1 MGGRYVGPE
10 LDTGVPR
17 PDMAAA
23 AVDATLKVALETLT
37 DKSAGDNRS
46 QALVESSAQ
55 DDHRRTDVLIPRTEA
70 AGCGGEWESPT
81 AEDVGRQ
88 ARQLADSCF
97 SLRDSPLVRA
107 LSAAIQE
114 GETRAEG
121 QEDLGLHR
129 LFFTVE
135 GLRKLHTAVLADM
148 AYVQDASWHSLTR
161 RLGTYVTDVHAHAGH
176 T

>member
-1 MGGRYVGPE
+1 MHGKSHTLQGP
-10 LDTGVPR
+10 
-17 PDMAAA
+17 
-23 AVDATLKVALETLT
+23 
-37 DKSAGDNRS
+37 
-46 QALVESSAQ
+46 
-55 DDHRRTDVLIPRTEA
+55 A
-70 AGCGGEWESPT
+70 AGET
-81 AEDVGRQ
+81 R
-88 ARQLADSCF
+88 AR
-97 SLRDSPLVRA
+97 
-107 LSAAIQE
+107 

>member
-1 MGGRYVGPE
+1 
-10 LDTGVPR
+10 
-17 PDMAAA
+17 MAAA

-37 DKSAGDNRS
+37 DESAAVNRS
-46 QALVESSAQ
+46 QSQALLELSAQ
-55 DDHRRTDVLIPRTEA
+55 DDHRRTDVLTPRAEA
-70 AGCGGEWESPT
+70 AGCAGEWESPT

-88 ARQLADSCF
+88 ARLLADSF
-97 SLRDSPLVRA
+97 LSLRDSPLVRA
-107 LSAAIQE
+107 ISAAIQE

-161 RLGTYVTDVHAHAGH
+161 RLGTCVTDVHTHVGH